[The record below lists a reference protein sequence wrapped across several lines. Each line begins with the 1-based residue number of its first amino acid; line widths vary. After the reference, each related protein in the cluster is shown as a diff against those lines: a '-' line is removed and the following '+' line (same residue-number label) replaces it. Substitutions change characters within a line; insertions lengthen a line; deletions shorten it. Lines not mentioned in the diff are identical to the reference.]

1 MTIPFG
7 RRRLLISLVTAPARS
22 RAMRVPAAEAATD
35 AELARLSG
43 YHAALADRARWEA
56 DVALYG
62 GFRPR

>member
-7 RRRLLISLVTAPARS
+7 RRRLMIALVAVPPRQRQLAVPEAISAS
-22 RAMRVPAAEAATD
+22 D
-35 AELARLSG
+35 DELARLGNRRAS
-43 YHAALADRARWEA
+43 LADRARWEA